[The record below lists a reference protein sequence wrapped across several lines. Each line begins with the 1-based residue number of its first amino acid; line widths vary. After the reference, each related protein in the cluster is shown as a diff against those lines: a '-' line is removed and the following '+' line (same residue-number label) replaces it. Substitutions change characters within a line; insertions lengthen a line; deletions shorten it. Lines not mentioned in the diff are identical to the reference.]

1 MNNEPET
8 FTIRGHEL
16 VAVDGSWRGTAPIR
30 ALAVDMGLPKV
41 SCAFCPGYVRG
52 ARPPSVRCSW
62 GSLCL
67 SLHAGKAYR
76 FVTPEV
82 WATIKLRS

>member
-8 FTIRGHEL
+8 FIIRGHEL
-16 VAVDGSWRGTAPIR
+16 VAVSGNWLDTVAIR
-30 ALAVDMGLPKV
+30 ILARDMGLPKS
-41 SCAFCPGYVRG
+41 SCAFCPGYVRD
-52 ARPPSVRCSW
+52 ARPANSRCSW